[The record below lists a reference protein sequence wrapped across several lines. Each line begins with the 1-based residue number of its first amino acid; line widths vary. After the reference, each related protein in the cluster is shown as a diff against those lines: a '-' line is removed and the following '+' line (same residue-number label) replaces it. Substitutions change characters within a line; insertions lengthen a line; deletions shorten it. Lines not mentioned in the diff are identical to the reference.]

1 MKKIVCLFLAFLML
15 FSLVACDGVPGVGN
29 GDTNNTENVGD
40 ANDTDKV
47 GDTDLPAFTG
57 KVEAEPYDGVF
68 KVGYSRKDITPAVPI
83 NQNNGTVYSKV
94 LDKLYATCVAVNDG
108 ENTALMFTIDTKGL
122 GYAPYMSIVKRISS
136 ATKIPEENIMISAS
150 HSHTAPMPGV
160 PASDPKNV
168 RWVAQITTAM
178 VDAAKEAV
186 ADLADAEIHVGTTTV
201 KGMAFVRRWINEDGT
216 PGGIWRQPTT
226 SKAAKY
232 ESEADNSVQ
241 IIRFVRPDEEKKDV
255 VITNLQTHFTEAGN
269 YVTNSISADLADI
282 LRSLVEL
289 QDEDALFAVY
299 VGASGNIATTAHVDG
314 TKKFGNYQKM
324 GKAVVEAVLATELTK
339 VEAGKIQTTVE
350 NVTVNIRKDDAETLA
365 KAQKA
370 EAEIK
375 ALKLYDGDAQVVAV
389 AAKYGFEGAKEV
401 NSIISR
407 NTNYSATR
415 DHRLGVISFGD
426 IAFTAVPY
434 EMFDTNG
441 IELKEGSPYNMTFV
455 LTNAGGAGAYVPSA
469 LAVPNGGYEVYTA
482 VDEFGT
488 GERIVREFLK
498 VLYEHKGIK

>member
-1 MKKIVCLFLAFLML
+1 MKRFISLVLAFLML
-15 FSLVACDGVPGVGN
+15 VSLVACGG
-29 GDTNNTENVGD
+29 
-40 ANDTDKV
+40 
-47 GDTDLPAFTG
+47 TDLPESNVGESTDTEEATTEPYIAE
-57 KVEAEPYDGVF
+57 KIDAEPYDGVF

-94 LDKLYATCVAVNDG
+94 LDNLYATCIAVNDG

-136 ATKIPEENIMISAS
+136 ATKISEENIMISAT

-160 PASDPKNV
+160 PASDPKNI
-168 RWVAQITTAM
+168 RWVANMTTAM
-178 VDAAKEAV
+178 VDAAKEAI
-186 ADLADAEIHVGTTTV
+186 ADLSDAEIYNGTITV

-255 VITNLQTHFTEAGN
+255 IITNLQTHFTEAGN
-269 YVTNSISADLADI
+269 YVTNSISADLAAV
-282 LRSLVEL
+282 LRSLTEL
-289 QDEDALFAVY
+289 EDEDALFAVY
-299 VGASGNIATTAHVDG
+299 VGASGNIATGAHVDG

-339 VEAGKIQTTVE
+339 VEAGKIQAE
-350 NVTVNIRKDDAETLA
+350 AKMVTVNVRKDDAETVEKA
-365 KAQKA
+365 KKAQ
-370 EAEIK
+370 AEIK
-375 ALKLYDGDAQVVAV
+375 ALNLYDGDAKVLEV

-401 NSIISR
+401 DSIVSR
-407 NTNYSATR
+407 NTSYGATR

-426 IAFTAVPY
+426 IAFTSVPY

-441 IELKEGSPYNMTFV
+441 MELKNGSPFNMTFV

-488 GERIVREFLK
+488 GERIVKEFIVMLCQ
-498 VLYEHKGIK
+498 HKGIK

>member
-1 MKKIVCLFLAFLML
+1 MKKIICFLLAAIML
-15 FSLVACDGVPGVGN
+15 ASLVACGN
-29 GDTNNTENVGD
+29 PDIPENNVDDSTDSEVATTEPYIAEKID
-40 ANDTDKV
+40 
-47 GDTDLPAFTG
+47 
-57 KVEAEPYDGVF
+57 AEPYNGVF
-68 KVGYSRKDITPAVPI
+68 KAGYSRKDITPAVPI

-108 ENTALMFTIDTKGL
+108 DNTALMFTIDTKGL

-160 PASDPKNV
+160 PGGDPKNI
-168 RWVAQITTAM
+168 RWVAQMTTAM

-186 ADLADAEIHVGTTTV
+186 ADLSDADVYVGTTEV
-201 KGMAFVRRWINEDGT
+201 KGMAFVRRWICEDGT
-216 PGGIWRQPTT
+216 PGGIWRQPN
-226 SKAAKY
+226 SSPKVSY

-241 IIRFVRPDEEKKDV
+241 IMRFVREEKKD
-255 VITNLQTHFTEAGN
+255 ILISNLQTHFTEAGN

-282 LRSLVEL
+282 LRSLAEIN
-289 QDEDALFAVY
+289 DEDALFAVY
-299 VGASGNIATTAHVDG
+299 VGASGNIATTAHVEG

-324 GKAVVEAVLATELTK
+324 GKAVIEAILATELTK
-339 VEAGKIQTTVE
+339 VEAGKIQTDVKE
-350 NVTVNIRKDDAETLA
+350 ISVKVRKDDAETVEKA
-365 KAQKA
+365 KKAQ
-370 EAEIK
+370 EEIK
-375 ALKLYDGDAQVVAV
+375 ALNLYDGDAPVLAV

-401 NSIISR
+401 ESIVSR
-407 NTNYSATR
+407 NTSYKATR

-441 IELKEGSPYNMTFV
+441 MELKNGSPFNMTFV
-455 LTNAGGAGAYVPSA
+455 LTNAGGAGAYVPST

-488 GERIVREFLK
+488 AEKVVGEFLTI
-498 VLYEHKGIK
+498 LREHKGIK